1 MFGVA
6 ARAVSRTTS
15 CITSHARRA
24 PLHAPYHTLPS
35 STPMRYPD
43 EVPHLGTNE
52 FAINFRRELFHE
64 RA

>member
-1 MFGVA
+1 MHHIA
-6 ARAVSRTTS
+6 CPLRASSRAL
-15 CITSHARRA
+15 SHA
-24 PLHAPYHTLPS
+24 PIK
-35 STPMRYPD
+35 YPD